1 MKYETGERI
10 RRLRKSR
17 GLSQKDFASRL
28 GVSNSRVSNWEQG
41 INRPDAD
48 ILAQICRVLNVSP
61 SEILNVRIAEEEYS
75 EHEKQLI
82 RSYRERKDLRGAV
95 DLLLGLG
102 ETV

>member
-61 SEILNVRIAEEEYS
+61 SEILNVRIDEEEYS

-82 RSYRERKDLRGAV
+82 RSYRERKDLQGAV